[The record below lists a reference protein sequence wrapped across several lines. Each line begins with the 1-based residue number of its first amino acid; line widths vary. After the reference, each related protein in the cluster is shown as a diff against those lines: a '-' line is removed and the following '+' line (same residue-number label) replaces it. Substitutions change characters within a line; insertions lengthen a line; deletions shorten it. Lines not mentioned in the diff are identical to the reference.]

1 METQLSSNEKI
12 GQKLK
17 SKDMDHLSDQQLS
30 QLYELYQE
38 TKKPIK

>member
-1 METQLSSNEKI
+1 METQLSSNEKL
-12 GQKLK
+12 GQKFK
-17 SKDMDHLSDQQLS
+17 SKDFKYLSDQQLG